1 MIKILLQVNES
12 EQTYNSRSQESIF
25 QYLKMNEN
33 MKGLTKEKK
42 LSKKKKSIR
51 NITLDHP
58 ERGCRFR

>member
-42 LSKKKKSIR
+42 LSKKKKVSG
-51 NITLDHP
+51 T
-58 ERGCRFR
+58 

>member
-42 LSKKKKSIR
+42 LSKKKKKYQEHNIR
-51 NITLDHP
+51 PSWKGLQV
-58 ERGCRFR
+58 

>member
-42 LSKKKKSIR
+42 LSKKKKKYQEHNIR
-51 NITLDHP
+51 P
-58 ERGCRFR
+58 S